1 MMLMILPW
9 LRSRMPGNTALQQC
23 NMPKTLRSTM
33 RFQPSESVSTK
44 RGAGPPFSRRSTST
58 PALLTRMSMGPSACS
73 AAAMAA
79 GVVGGEVVGAE
90 RLFGGGDGGVNL
102 LLLGDVGYGGMGLPA
117 DGLDLAHDGAGAL
130 LEQIID
136 GDAYAFC
143 GQVQA
148 DAAAHALARAGDEG
162 DLAVQLQIY
171 ALFSLCACEEM
182 NTDQRPMNR
191 GWRFSTKAR
200 MPSSRSSLDTTSAA
214 A

>member
-1 MMLMILPW
+1 MMLIILPW

-73 AAAMAA
+73 AAAMG
-79 GVVGGEVVGAE
+79 GVWGGGVGGGTLLFWGVG
-90 RLFGGGDGGVNL
+90 GS
-102 LLLGDVGYGGMGLPA
+102 GGMARPA

-162 DLAVQLQIY
+162 DLAVQLQIH